1 LSIMSTDGNKKENSN
16 EISRTSK
23 ALGKIFMAPANFV
36 MDKLPSSDKP
46 LRILVTMHN
55 IEFFYNNAVENG
67 LGYWVFYIVREYF
80 RKRGIPVVLFLKS
93 VKTSCKIQDVLK
105 FLERNKIDA
114 VIPADISD
122 TFFLCSHLPSIQE
135 HTKIALCPAV
145 ETYESLEDKWRTYN
159 FCLDNGIATPETKK
173 LEDVDELEFPF
184 FLKVSSGTNGGRGV
198 WLIPDQ
204 SAFDKAMFE
213 KVNKECTADL
223 HNLHLVQTPTF
234 GTIIC
239 AEVVYDHGKPL
250 GFWFSQSV
258 AADDLAGVGKS
269 YIFSCCKKEGQASH
283 VGVNLNDEQWEAVT
297 DIFHKVGAG
306 ANYHGMT
313 DIEFIIAG
321 PDNVNAEEGSVWL
334 LEMNPRFSGAI
345 HTTLSN
351 PGFLD
356 LYFAVLLG
364 TADRDAPII
373 NFCTDTEMM
382 ADFKAFSPSSFY
394 ASNPRVVL
402 HCRNWGLF
410 SDVPI
415 RQKGDKMKIKK
426 REKGEGGE

>member
-1 LSIMSTDGNKKENSN
+1 
-16 EISRTSK
+16 
-23 ALGKIFMAPANFV
+23 
-36 MDKLPSSDKP
+36 
-46 LRILVTMHN
+46 
-55 IEFFYNNAVENG
+55 
-67 LGYWVFYIVREYF
+67 
-80 RKRGIPVVLFLKS
+80 
-93 VKTSCKIQDVLK
+93 
-105 FLERNKIDA
+105 
-114 VIPADISD
+114 
-122 TFFLCSHLPSIQE
+122 
-135 HTKIALCPAV
+135 
-145 ETYESLEDKWRTYN
+145 
-159 FCLDNGIATPETKK
+159 
-173 LEDVDELEFPF
+173 
-184 FLKVSSGTNGGRGV
+184 
-198 WLIPDQ
+198 
-204 SAFDKAMFE
+204 MFE

-250 GFWFSQSV
+250 GFWFSPSV

-283 VGVNLNDEQWEAVT
+283 VGVNLNDEQWEVRLDEERSDSSTSPTSVTNSFPLVASLLVPRSSLHSFQAVT